1 MEYPLPQPGSTVAAS
16 GSVSSPV
23 YMVAAPA
30 GGGQNQMRMVR
41 AVGPAVSQAVSGGQR
56 VVTVTSAALRSA
68 HQAGTAFRA
77 APPVGTIVRTLQPRQ
92 GGAAGGG
99 VAAGQVLRPSTPG
112 GNRPSVIVVQRTPG
126 SPVTGRNPVMVAA
139 AAAGGQ
145 KIIHTKVGSLVLVG
159 PTVV

>member
-1 MEYPLPQPGSTVAAS
+1 
-16 GSVSSPV
+16 
-23 YMVAAPA
+23 MVAAPA

-77 APPVGTIVRTLQPRQ
+77 APPGTIVRTLQPRQ
-92 GGAAGGG
+92 GGAAGMG
-99 VAAGQVLRPSTPG
+99 VTAGQVLRPSTPG

-145 KIIHTKVGSLVLVG
+145 KIIHTKVGSSVG

>member
-1 MEYPLPQPGSTVAAS
+1 
-16 GSVSSPV
+16 
-23 YMVAAPA
+23 MVAA
-30 GGGQNQMRMVR
+30 GGGQNQPVRMVR
-41 AVGPAVSQAVSGGQR
+41 AVGPAVGSQAVSGGQR

-77 APPVGTIVRTLQPRQ
+77 APPGTIVRTLQPRQ
-92 GGAAGGG
+92 GGAGMG

-126 SPVTGRNPVMVAA
+126 SPVAGHAGKAIVTSNPMMVAAA

-145 KIIHTKVGSLVLVG
+145 KIIHTKVGWPFIYFV
-159 PTVV
+159 

>member
-1 MEYPLPQPGSTVAAS
+1 
-16 GSVSSPV
+16 
-23 YMVAAPA
+23 MVAA
-30 GGGQNQMRMVR
+30 GGGQNQPMRMVR

-77 APPVGTIVRTLQPRQ
+77 APPGTIVRTLQPRQ
-92 GGAAGGG
+92 GGAGMG
-99 VAAGQVLRPSTPG
+99 VTAGQVLRPSTPG

-126 SPVTGRNPVMVAA
+126 SPVGRNPVMVAAA

-145 KIIHTKVGSLVLVG
+145 KIIHTKVGWLAFHLSSLI
-159 PTVV
+159 